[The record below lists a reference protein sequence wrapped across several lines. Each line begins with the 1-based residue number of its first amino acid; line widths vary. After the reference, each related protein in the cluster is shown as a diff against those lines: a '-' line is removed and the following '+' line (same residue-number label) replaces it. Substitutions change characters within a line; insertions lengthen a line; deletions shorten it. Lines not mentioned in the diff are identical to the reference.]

1 MTGDFK
7 ECLAL
12 VLKSEGGFVNHPSDP
27 GGMTNLGVTKR
38 VWEEY
43 TGHEADEKVMR
54 SLTPE
59 KVAPLYEQ
67 RYWRP
72 TYCEVLPRGLDLLVF
87 SMGINAGPGRS
98 VKLLQSCIGCVADGV
113 IGPRTMEL
121 IKSADVTDLIQ
132 RYSEARRNYYRSLKT
147 FDVFG
152 KGWLARVDREQ
163 AEAINMV
170 KNG

>member
-1 MTGDFK
+1 MSNFS
-7 ECLAL
+7 ECLDI
-12 VLKSEGGFVNHPSDP
+12 VLKSEGGFVNNPADP
-27 GGMTNLGVTKR
+27 GGMTNLGVTKKT
-38 VWEEY
+38 WEDY

-72 TYCEVLPRGLDLLVF
+72 TYCEVLPRGLSLLIF
-87 SMGINAGPGRS
+87 SMGINAGPGRG
-98 VKLLQSCIGCVADGV
+98 VKLLQSCLGGVADGV

-121 IKSADVTDLIQ
+121 IKSLNVTDLIQ
-132 RYSEARRNYYRSLKT
+132 KYSNARRDYYKSLKT
-147 FDVFG
+147 FNVFG
-152 KGWLARVDREQ
+152 KGWLARVDREEK
-163 AEAINMV
+163 EALEMA

>member
-1 MTGDFK
+1 MSNFS
-7 ECLAL
+7 ECLAI
-12 VLKSEGGFVNHPSDP
+12 VLKSEGGFVNNPQDP
-27 GGMTNLGVTKR
+27 GGRTNLGVTQK

-72 TYCEVLPRGLDLLVF
+72 TYCEVLPRGLSLLIF
-87 SMGINAGPGRS
+87 SMGINAGTGRS

-113 IGPRTMEL
+113 IGPRTMAL
-121 IKSADVTDLIQ
+121 IKSSNVADLIAKF
-132 RYSEARRNYYRSLKT
+132 SEARRQYYKSLKT
-147 FDVFG
+147 FPVFG
-152 KGWLARVDREQ
+152 KGWLARVDREES
-163 AEAINMV
+163 EALQMV

>member
-1 MTGDFK
+1 MSDFK
-7 ECLAL
+7 ECLDL

-27 GGMTNLGVTKR
+27 GGMTNLGVTKK
-38 VWEEY
+38 VWEDFV
-43 TGHEADEKVMR
+43 GHPVSEADMR
-54 SLTPE
+54 ALTPE

-67 RYWRP
+67 KYWRP
-72 TYCEVLPRGLDLLVF
+72 TYCEVLPRGLSLLIF
-87 SMGINAGPGRS
+87 SMGINAGPGRG
-98 VKLLQSCIGCVADGV
+98 VKLLQSSIGCVADGV

-132 RYSEARRNYYRSLKT
+132 KYSNARRDYYKSLKT

-152 KGWLARVDREQ
+152 KGWLARVDREEK
-163 AEAINMV
+163 EALEMA